1 MQETGK
7 IHADNAEGIIF
18 DKTAVRKQL
27 KAVTKALTKEYK
39 EEASRSI
46 VKQCLESK
54 EYQEAGS
61 IFIFISM
68 DGEPITTDI
77 IKQAFADGKDVYVPR
92 CLRDGIME
100 AIRIDSFD
108 CLKPG
113 HYGILEPDDAI
124 KPTDVSE
131 FDSDTTVAFVPC
143 VGATKDGKRM
153 GHGAGYYDRFLEN
166 RRMKT
171 LMLVYSKQLL
181 EDIPC
186 DEHDI
191 IMDRVIFD

>member
-1 MQETGK
+1 MPDTNK
-7 IHADNAEGIIF
+7 LAENGCEGAAF

-27 KAVTKALTKEYK
+27 KAITKALTKEYK

-46 VKQCLESK
+46 VKQCLESA
-54 EYQEAGS
+54 EYKAAES

-77 IKQAFADGKDVYVPR
+77 IRQAFADGKDVYVPR

-100 AIRIDSFD
+100 AIKIDSFD

-124 KPTDVSE
+124 KPTDVSK
-131 FDSDTTVAFVPC
+131 FDSETAVAFVPC

-166 RRMKT
+166 RKMKT

-181 EDIPC
+181 EDLPC

-191 IMDRVIFD
+191 IMDRVVFD

>member
-1 MQETGK
+1 MQDTSK
-7 IHADNAEGIIF
+7 INAENAEGITF
-18 DKTAVRKQL
+18 DKTAVRRQL
-27 KAVTKALTKEYK
+27 KAITKALTKEYK
-39 EEASRSI
+39 EEASASI
-46 VKQCLESK
+46 VKQCLDSE
-54 EYQEAGS
+54 EYKNAES

-68 DGEPITTDI
+68 AGEPVTTEI
-77 IKQAFADGKDVYVPR
+77 IKQAFADGKAVYVPR

-100 AIRIDSFD
+100 AIKIDSFD

-131 FDSDTTVAFVPC
+131 FDSETAVAFVPC

-153 GHGAGYYDRFLEN
+153 GHGAGYYDRFLEK

-181 EDIPC
+181 DDIPC
-186 DEHDI
+186 DKHDI
-191 IMDRVIFD
+191 IMDKVVFD